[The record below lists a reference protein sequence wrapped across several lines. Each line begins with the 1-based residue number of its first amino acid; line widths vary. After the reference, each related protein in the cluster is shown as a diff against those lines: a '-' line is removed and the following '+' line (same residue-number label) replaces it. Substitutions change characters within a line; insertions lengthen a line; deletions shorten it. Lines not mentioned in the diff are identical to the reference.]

1 MKLYKTKEKTEYYEI
16 WHNPNCLFLEL
27 PRLNPLSARWSND
40 SMFYSNFI
48 TFYFP
53 IESYY
58 NKYSFLPKDSTTE
71 QISEKLSNFLKELN
85 KVVTKGLTRRLF

>member
-1 MKLYKTKEKTEYYEI
+1 MKFYKTKKETEHYQT
-16 WHNPNCLFLEL
+16 WCNPNCLFVEL
-27 PRLNPLSARWSND
+27 HKLNPLSTRAND
-40 SMFYSNFI
+40 AMFYSNFV

-58 NKYSFLPKDSTTE
+58 NRYYFLSKDDTAK

-85 KVVTKGLTRRLF
+85 KVITKGLTRRLF

>member
-16 WHNPNCLFLEL
+16 WHNPNCLFVEL
-27 PRLNPLSARWSND
+27 PKLNPLSARSD
-40 SMFYSNFI
+40 DQMFYSNFI

-58 NKYSFLPKDSTTE
+58 NKHSLLAKDNIK
-71 QISEKLSNFLKELN
+71 QISEKLSSFLRKLS